1 MNKFAIAL
9 AAVVSLGLAIPAFAE
24 EKNDTQ
30 MPAGKMQGDKMHG
43 GKMGM
48 HHDKMMGHHHHHH
61 HHHHHQMMGKPE
73 PKPQ

>member
-24 EKNDTQ
+24 EKT
-30 MPAGKMQGDKMHG
+30 GEKMGGDKME
-43 GKMGM
+43 K
-48 HHDKMMGHHHHHH
+48 HHDKMMGHHHYHHH
-61 HHHHHQMMGKPE
+61 HHHHHHMMGE

>member
-1 MNKFAIAL
+1 L

-24 EKNDTQ
+24 ESK
-30 MPAGKMQGDKMHG
+30 KMHD

-61 HHHHHQMMGKPE
+61 HHMMGKPE

>member
-1 MNKFAIAL
+1 
-9 AAVVSLGLAIPAFAE
+9 
-24 EKNDTQ
+24 
-30 MPAGKMQGDKMHG
+30 MHD

-61 HHHHHQMMGKPE
+61 HHMMGKPE

>member
-24 EKNDTQ
+24 EKT
-30 MPAGKMQGDKMHG
+30 GEKMGGDKME
-43 GKMGM
+43 K
-48 HHDKMMGHHHHHH
+48 HDKMVVHHHHHH
-61 HHHHHQMMGKPE
+61 HHHHMMGKPE

>member
-24 EKNDTQ
+24 EKN
-30 MPAGKMQGDKMHG
+30 GEKMHGDKMGKHG
-43 GKMGM
+43 TMVV
-48 HHDKMMGHHHHHH
+48 HHHHYHH
-61 HHHHHQMMGKPE
+61 HYHHMMGKPE

>member
-9 AAVVSLGLAIPAFAE
+9 AAVVSLGLAVPAFAE
-24 EKNDTQ
+24 EKDDMQ
-30 MPAGKMQGDKMHG
+30 MPAGKMHG

-61 HHHHHQMMGKPE
+61 HMMGKPE

>member
-24 EKNDTQ
+24 EKN
-30 MPAGKMQGDKMHG
+30 GEKMHG

-61 HHHHHQMMGKPE
+61 HMMGKPE

>member
-9 AAVVSLGLAIPAFAE
+9 AAIVSLGLAIPAFAE
-24 EKNDTQ
+24 ESK
-30 MPAGKMQGDKMHG
+30 KMHD

-61 HHHHHQMMGKPE
+61 HHMMGKPE

>member
-1 MNKFAIAL
+1 
-9 AAVVSLGLAIPAFAE
+9 
-24 EKNDTQ
+24 
-30 MPAGKMQGDKMHG
+30 MPAGKMHG

-61 HHHHHQMMGKPE
+61 HMMGKPE